1 MSASEILFNYLYQ
14 FLDSMSFLIIAAVGM
29 AIIYGMMGL
38 INLAHGEY
46 VMLGAYITTIAAK
59 AGIWLPL
66 AIVCGSL
73 GVAIWGGIVNQLI
86 MSRLRGRPLDS
97 VVTSWGISLIMSQSI
112 LVIFG
117 PSMLG
122 VSTPMG
128 SFNVGKLSYSTYR
141 VFLAFFAVA
150 LLIALWALFKHTK
163 FGLHSRAT
171 MQNPEIAYALGVD
184 SNKMYLLTYMLG
196 SALAG
201 LCGGLYAPTM
211 SIVPTI
217 GNSFMV
223 QSFVTVVVGGSE
235 PILGTL
241 FSGTGLGIVNSVL
254 SQKYGT
260 LIGKIGMLLVAIV
273 FIRVL
278 PDGFSGLIDKYRLKA
293 RKTDEN

>member
-1 MSASEILFNYLYQ
+1 MASSRNRVRLAWCCDLGRDCQSTDYVPA
-14 FLDSMSFLIIAAVGM
+14 SWKTA
-29 AIIYGMMGL
+29 GL
-38 INLAHGEY
+38 
-46 VMLGAYITTIAAK
+46 
-59 AGIWLPL
+59 
-66 AIVCGSL
+66 CS
-73 GVAIWGGIVNQLI
+73 NQL
-86 MSRLRGRPLDS
+86 GDQPYYEP
-97 VVTSWGISLIMSQSI
+97 SI

-254 SQKYGT
+254 HAFT
-260 LIGKIGMLLVAIV
+260 KIWHTDWKNRYVA
-273 FIRVL
+273 RCNCL
-278 PDGFSGLIDKYRLKA
+278 YPRPA
-293 RKTDEN
+293 